1 MLDHIERAAEAVGGK
16 GKLAELLNVSRPT
29 LYSWNEVPCEAAVK
43 IHKLTKGK
51 ITVHAMRPDLWT
63 KGSNP
68 P

>member
-1 MLDHIERAAEAVGGK
+1 MLDVLEKAAEAVGGK
-16 GKLAELLNVSRPT
+16 AKLADLLSVSRPT
-29 LYSWNEVPCEAAVK
+29 LYAWREVPCEAAVK

-51 ITVHAMRPDLWT
+51 IPVHGMRPDLWA